1 MMTRAISVLAILL
14 GVLITAHTAAYANWI
29 TDGVAICAADSGQS
43 DVQIVPDG
51 SGGAIMA
58 WRDKRNANLDIYA
71 QRVDANGHSLWNSSG
86 VPVCT
91 LLSTQLLADMIS
103 DGSGGAILVW
113 EDDRNGNSD
122 IYAQRLSADG
132 NPQWAANGIPV
143 CTAAYAQQLPVLVTG
158 LYAGWAIIAW
168 QDYRNGTGA
177 DIYAQHLTSD
187 GNPNW
192 GGDGIPIC
200 TASNYQTNPAIVSD
214 GNGGAIIAWQDS
226 RSDSSNIYAQRVG
239 YWGGTQWTGGGV
251 PICEVAE
258 AQILPTL
265 ASDGQGGAIIA
276 WEDFRSG
283 TRSDVYAQHVYSG
296 GYTGWSWG
304 GISIGTSAMYPAIV
318 SDGGNGAIIAWQDYR
333 SGSGFDIYAQHVDYY
348 GNARWTSGGA
358 AACTA
363 PNNQEFP
370 RLVADG
376 SAGAYVTWMDSRNG
390 DRDVYAQ
397 RFTASGLASWGSDG
411 AAISTAAN
419 LQRNPRLTFS
429 AGRAIIAWYDN
440 RSGAYDIYAQ
450 STRVCS
456 ISPTNIDF
464 GTVLGD
470 AFRDTTFTIKNSGG
484 VTLTGSVSEV
494 CDYFS
499 ILSGGGA
506 FSLGAGDSVVV
517 TARFA
522 PTTAGTHTC
531 AISTGTDCSSVSCSG
546 YGGGEPAC
554 SVNPLSLDFG
564 LVTIGSPAYRYFT
577 ITNTGYYRLTGYVSQ
592 VGGPFGIT
600 AGAGAY
606 DLGRGDT
613 LDVIVRFSPTSTYT
627 SGTWIS
633 TGGNCSNVYCSG
645 TGDRAPHIYA
655 LRDVPGDQGGFLNLA
670 WDPSPGD
677 NRQERLITRYTVWR
691 AINPTAAELSSSAPG
706 SVITN
711 ISDLAPDAK
720 KDVVRLGSLGTQKHY
735 WKLISSLDAYYL
747 EAYSEVVPTLFD
759 STEVC
764 TEYHYVQI
772 IAHTNDPATFW
783 ISAPDSGRSVDNLA
797 PGAPRYLAG
806 ERSFAPAGLM
816 LTWKPNT
823 EADLG
828 HYAVYRG
835 TAPDFVPAPSNLIA
849 SPTDTAHVDGEWRWS
864 NTFYYKVSAVDVH
877 GNESNFAPLQPQDV
891 TGEDTPKAPEATF
904 LAQNFPN
911 PFNPVTKITFG
922 LKEPATVS
930 LRIYDAAGRLVRE
943 LAAGNRPAGTY
954 QEMWDGKDA
963 SGRAVSSGMYF
974 YKLDA
979 GAFSHTKKMVLLR

>member
-1 MMTRAISVLAILL
+1 MRTSPTTTVKGVGIMTRAISVLAILL
-14 GVLITAHTAAYANWI
+14 GVLLAAHTATYANW
-29 TDGVAICAADSGQS
+29 TTNGVAICAADSSQS

-51 SGGAIMA
+51 SGGAIIA
-58 WRDKRNANLDIYA
+58 WRDTRNVNLDIYA
-71 QRVDANGHSLWNSSG
+71 QRVDANGHSLWNSYG

-91 LLSTQLLADMIS
+91 LSSTQSLTCMIS
-103 DGSGGAILVW
+103 DGLGGAILVW
-113 EDDRNGNSD
+113 EDNRNGNYD
-122 IYAQRLSADG
+122 IYAQKLSSDG
-132 NPQWAANGIPV
+132 TPQWTANGIAIS
-143 CTAAYAQQLPVLVTG
+143 TAGYAQQLPVLVTDNSG
-158 LYAGWAIIAW
+158 GAIIAW
-168 QDYRNGTGA
+168 QDYRTGGGA
-177 DIYAQHLTSD
+177 DIYAQRVNASGSLQWSSE
-187 GNPNW
+187 GVS
-192 GGDGIPIC
+192 IC
-200 TASNYQTNPAIVSD
+200 TAPDSQTSPAIASD
-214 GNGGAIIAWQDS
+214 GNGGAIITWQDA
-226 RSDSSNIYAQRVG
+226 RNGASDIYVQRVSSS
-239 YWGGTQWTGGGV
+239 GGMQWSNDGV
-251 PICEVAE
+251 ALCTASG
-258 AQILPTL
+258 AQILPKVS
-265 ASDGQGGAIIA
+265 SDGGGGAIIA

-283 TRSDVYAQHVYSG
+283 TRSDVYAQHIVPYYYY
-296 GYTGWSWG
+296 YTNQIWDGNG
-304 GISIGTSAMYPAIV
+304 KLICDSAMYPAIV

-333 SGSGFDIYAQHVDYY
+333 SAGGFDIYTQHMDYY
-348 GNARWTSGGA
+348 GNPQWTVGGA

-363 PNNQEFP
+363 PGDQQFP

-376 SAGAYVTWMDSRNG
+376 SGGAYVTWMDSRNG
-390 DRDVYAQ
+390 DKDVYAQ
-397 RFTASGLASWGSDG
+397 RFTAGGLASWESDG

-419 LQRNPRLTFS
+419 LQRDPRLTFS

-450 STRVCS
+450 STPACS
-456 ISPTNIDF
+456 ISPTSFDF
-464 GTVLGD
+464 GNVYPD

-484 VTLTGSVSEV
+484 ETLTGSVSEA

-506 FSLGAGDSVVV
+506 FSLGAGDSIVV

-522 PTTAGTHTC
+522 PTTAGTHAC
-531 AISTGTDCSSVSCSG
+531 AISTGTDCSSVSCTG
-546 YGGGEPAC
+546 YGDGVPIC
-554 SVNPLSLDFG
+554 SVSPTSLDFG
-564 LVTIGSPAYRYFT
+564 LVTIGSPAYRRLT
-577 ITNTGYYRLTGYVSQ
+577 ITNAGYYRLTGYVSQ
-592 VGGPFGIT
+592 IGEPFQIT

-633 TGGNCSNVYCSG
+633 TGGICSNVYCSG
-645 TGDRAPHIYA
+645 SGDRAPHIYA

-706 SVITN
+706 SLITN

-720 KDVVRLGSLGTQKHY
+720 KNVVRLGSLGTQKHY

-759 STEVC
+759 STEAC
-764 TEYHYVQI
+764 TEFHYVQI

-864 NTFYYKVSAVDVH
+864 NTFY
-877 GNESNFAPLQPQDV
+877 
-891 TGEDTPKAPEATF
+891 
-904 LAQNFPN
+904 
-911 PFNPVTKITFG
+911 
-922 LKEPATVS
+922 
-930 LRIYDAAGRLVRE
+930 
-943 LAAGNRPAGTY
+943 
-954 QEMWDGKDA
+954 
-963 SGRAVSSGMYF
+963 
-974 YKLDA
+974 
-979 GAFSHTKKMVLLR
+979 